1 MREKD
6 LPFDRTKHACYTK
19 KAKKC
24 VQKLRATL
32 IREGTCCT
40 GACCQRRLWDGSSA
54 WFFKVPLG
62 IGLCTDTR

>member
-24 VQKLRATL
+24 VQKLRAAL

-40 GACCQRRLWDGSSA
+40 GACCQCRLWDGYSA
-54 WFFKVPLG
+54 WFFKVLSG
-62 IGLCTDTR
+62 SGLCTGIR